1 MCVKGVIKYSEKGIV
16 EYQLHYFKTT
26 TMFLCFTKLGYEF
39 EKLQKKSNLF
49 KLKFEV
55 LQKKI
60 K

>member
-39 EKLQKKSNLF
+39 EKLQKKI
-49 KLKFEV
+49 KLI
-55 LQKKI
+55 QTKI
-60 K
+60 